1 MQAAPAAAVGTL
13 GRRPEDAACLTAA
26 KRRATNEACGA
37 AAGRERVRSESPSTM
52 RNRAIMLAT
61 IVGAGAV
68 LALWAV
74 TRFVWLE
81 NVVRLEAHAVEASAA
96 GAASALHRET
106 AKLSMQARAAS
117 SAEFAVAPQ
126 CRPAAA
132 GAAAGELPARY
143 DADIVAVADAA
154 GRLSCLHQR
163 GSPTEMSPQTRADMT
178 RHLAPTGPLV
188 RGGLRRLGVRGLV
201 TAGGVPYAVASSP
214 IRSAGSGGAVVGV
227 LVLARRV
234 TADRLADPA
243 QRPLSALTVMT
254 PASIL
259 EHSGGGPLL
268 RALRRQGACVRAL
281 GKERIQGYALL
292 GDLQGQPA
300 VVLRVDR
307 PRTMY
312 NEGLAGTRYFVL
324 SLVLVIA
331 AFGLAALW
339 ILERVVVDRVERLMA
354 DVQSIENSVDPSA
367 RVRVDGGDEL
377 ASLGMAVNRMLETLQ
392 RAQVRLVASETRFRD
407 IAVNASDW
415 VWELDAAGRHT
426 YVSERIHEV
435 LGHYPAE
442 CIGRPLSW
450 LAVPDS
456 VAFLEQTVRTTMRQ
470 HESMRNLQVWA
481 ATKDNRRVYVQL
493 SGVPVFAAD
502 GSLSGYRGVGKDV
515 TEQVRVEE
523 TQRLAAVGQLAAGVA
538 HEFNNILASLRMS
551 AELCGLS
558 DDIEDYR
565 EANALM
571 LRGSL
576 RGADICSSLLR
587 FGRPEEP
594 KRESISI
601 EAPIEAALT
610 MAVREVENAGV
621 VVVRNYASR
630 GQSVYAD
637 RNQLEQVFLNLIINA
652 CHAMSEGG
660 QLRFDTQ
667 FSPDENGG
675 MVWVQVSDTG
685 CGIAPED
692 LGRVFEPF
700 FTTKGRLGEGDT
712 HGTGLGLSVSHGIIT
727 AHGGRIAVESGLD
740 GGTRFTIGLQAC
752 RAECDLQPPECETAR
767 TTWVRQGRRVLVVDD
782 EDDLRRCLANALR
795 TVGHHV
801 RCAESGGQAADLM
814 AADEFDLVL
823 TDVMMPGGGAR
834 VVLEAAARCL
844 RPPRVLVMTG
854 RIDERVARDFGE
866 MGATGFLW
874 KPFTLDEL
882 LRKSAEA
889 LQEATVVAMAAQS
902 T

>member
-1 MQAAPAAAVGTL
+1 M
-13 GRRPEDAACLTAA
+13 
-26 KRRATNEACGA
+26 
-37 AAGRERVRSESPSTM
+37 
-52 RNRAIMLAT
+52 

-68 LALWAV
+68 VALWAV

-81 NVVRLEAHAVEASAA
+81 NVVRLEAHAVRQSAA
-96 GAASALHRET
+96 GAAKALHREI
-106 AKLSMQARAAS
+106 ADLSMQARVAS
-117 SAEFAVAPQ
+117 STEVAVALATRCGPDG
-126 CRPAAA
+126 A
-132 GAAAGELPARY
+132 GAAVGGLRPMRE
-143 DADIVAVADAA
+143 ADMVAVADAA

-163 GSPTEMSPQTRADMT
+163 GSQTEMSPEIRADMT
-178 RHLAPTGPLV
+178 RHLSATRPLV

-214 IRSAGSGGAVVGV
+214 IRRAEQSGAVVGV
-227 LVLARRV
+227 LMLARRV
-234 TADRLADPA
+234 TAVRLAEPA
-243 QRPLSALTVMT
+243 ERPLSTLTVMT
-254 PASIL
+254 PASVL
-259 EHSGGGPLL
+259 DHGGGAALL
-268 RALRRQGACVRAL
+268 RALRREGACVRAP
-281 GKERIQGYALL
+281 GEERIHGYALL

-312 NEGLAGTRYFVL
+312 NEGLAGTRHFVL

-354 DVQSIENSVDPSA
+354 DVQSIESSVDPSA
-367 RVRVDGGDEL
+367 RVRVDGDDEL

-392 RAQVRLVASETRFRD
+392 RAQMKLVASETRFGD
-407 IAVNASDW
+407 IAVNVSDW

-435 LGHYPAE
+435 LGYYPAE

-456 VAFLEQTVRTTMRQ
+456 VAFLDRTVRTTMQR
-470 HESMRNLQVWA
+470 HESIRNLQVWVA
-481 ATKDNRRVYVQL
+481 AKDNHRVYVQL

-502 GSLSGYRGVGKDV
+502 GSLTGYRGVGKDV

-551 AELCGLS
+551 AELCSLS

-594 KRESISI
+594 KRESVSI

-621 VVVRNYASR
+621 VVVRNYASQGR
-630 GQSVYAD
+630 SVYAD

-652 CHAMSEGG
+652 CHAMREGG

-667 FSPDENGG
+667 FSPADHGG
-675 MVWVQVSDTG
+675 MVWVMVSDTG

-692 LGRVFEPF
+692 LGRIFEPF
-700 FTTKGRLGEGDT
+700 FTTKGRLGESET

-727 AHGGRIAVESGLD
+727 AHGGQIAVESGL
-740 GGTRFTIGLQAC
+740 GSGTRFTIGLQAC
-752 RAECDLQPPECETAR
+752 RAECDLEPPESETAWGTR
-767 TTWVRQGRRVLVVDD
+767 VRPGRRVLVVDD

-795 TVGHHV
+795 TVGHQVH
-801 RCAESGGQAADLM
+801 CAESGGQAAELM

-854 RIDERVARDFGE
+854 RIEERVAREFGE
-866 MGATGFLW
+866 MGAAGFLW

-882 LRKSAEA
+882 LRKSTEA
-889 LQEATVVAMAAQS
+889 LQQGTVVAMVAQS
-902 T
+902 A